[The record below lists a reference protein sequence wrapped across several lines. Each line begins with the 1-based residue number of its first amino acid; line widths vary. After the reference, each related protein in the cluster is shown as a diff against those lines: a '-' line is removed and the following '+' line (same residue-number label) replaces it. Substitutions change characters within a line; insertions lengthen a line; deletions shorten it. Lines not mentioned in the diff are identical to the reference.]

1 MILCYNFKDGGYM
14 NQEKIGKFIY
24 DLRKKYNLTQAELAN
39 RLHVTAQAV
48 SKWENGRGVPDIELL
63 KRLSEEFDVSISE
76 LIEGKKENKR
86 KNKITFIVATFLII
100 IVISILI
107 IVFIFQN
114 NNSTFNFSTLVCQ
127 NDSFSINGVIAYDD
141 AKKSVYISNIHYCDE
156 TIEEPKAIAVEC
168 ILYEMVNDEEIKIA
182 KYGSLSDVLEN
193 DYISKYLSNVEFNID
208 DYTCGCN
215 KDTCNNL
222 HIRINALNE
231 QNEVITY
238 EIPLSVDRSCSE

>member
-1 MILCYNFKDGGYM
+1 M

-24 DLRKKYNLTQAELAN
+24 DLRKKYNLTQAELAS

-63 KRLSEEFDVSISE
+63 KKLSEEFDVSISE
-76 LIEGKKENKR
+76 LIEGQKEHKKTK
-86 KNKITFIVATFLII
+86 KIWFLSGAVLVVVVVTIALLIVLQRVDESFTFSSLI
-100 IVISILI
+100 
-107 IVFIFQN
+107 
-114 NNSTFNFSTLVCQ
+114 CD

-156 TIEEPKAIAVEC
+156 ILEEPKAQAVEC
-168 ILYEMVNDEEIKIA
+168 ILYEVVNDEEIEIA
-182 KYGSLSDVLEN
+182 RYGSLNDVKDN
-193 DYISKYLSNVEFNID
+193 DYISKYLSNIEFNID

-215 KDTCNNL
+215 SDTCNNL

-238 EIPLSVDRSCSE
+238 EIPLSVNHTCSD